1 MFESKQQYIEC
12 LSFIVNHEPCMQ
24 RSLAVL
30 EDFILSTP
38 PSISITGKEPSMFFN
53 NFFEK
58 HFISIARQVFRYNL
72 LCGFIPWTIITLKT
86 GEKVPKI
93 MPIGSYSWEVRCV
106 DRPKKRQRVP
116 ANEHQDAHKT
126 QQNEENTYVEEP
138 VFLKYHVLSILPIGI
153 EPEDI
158 IVSTITEPSMSPA
171 GRGPTQVS
179 SSTRFEAA
187 NALFSP
193 LVSVAYSYI
202 RLERALHRRSYAD
215 DWNTTARVVTSNNP
229 PRMNTD
235 APDMDMLDGLAGSGG
250 GAMTSSLGCYTYD
263 NMQLIFSSNDTKVE
277 NILTKNKGAQGEHC
291 PIVYTLP
298 QHYRLEKMDTLTPIE
313 DIVQLNGDYQRSVS
327 QITGIPLSIIQN
339 FESNAGLGSGED
351 PMLMDRIVSQVCK
364 RVSLQIQKVLV
375 EMYMHLYH
383 PNTSH
388 HVTVE
393 DKIAI
398 KFKFTHLVVEEPKT
412 AVAPK
417 RTPKPT

>member
-38 PSISITGKEPSMFFN
+38 PSISITGKEPSMSFN
-53 NFFEK
+53 KFFEK

-235 APDMDMLDGLAGSGG
+235 TPDMDMLDGLAGSGG
-250 GAMTSSLGCYTYD
+250 GALGCYTYD

-277 NILTKNKGAQGEHC
+277 NILTKNKGGQGEHC

-339 FESNAGLGSGED
+339 FECNAGLGSGED

-417 RTPKPT
+417 STPKPT